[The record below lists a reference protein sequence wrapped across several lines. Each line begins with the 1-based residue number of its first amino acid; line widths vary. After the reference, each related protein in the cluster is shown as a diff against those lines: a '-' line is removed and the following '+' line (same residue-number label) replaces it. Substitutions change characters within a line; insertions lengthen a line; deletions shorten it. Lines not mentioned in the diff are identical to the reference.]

1 MAEMTFE
8 QSKQILESAG
18 IELERIDEARGA
30 FSKRTF
36 ERVISSAMRDVDQD
50 YLDGKYHKPAFERDG
65 RSPYLEVIYKNNDP
79 RPMIYVKVAP
89 GWFEEGVMRR
99 LAKVAN
105 QKLADAGIDLYG
117 TEDWTYRTTKT
128 AIGASVQ
135 YMIFNPTDGLT
146 VDPKTMWIKNWK
158 ADSSVAKVDV
168 GGKKMTF
175 KFEKELNKQIR
186 DNGSRQLTGHS
197 SDQLWVS
204 TDRSRAILVHVSCIH
219 PAAGTDYSA
228 RLLGPEETQKY
239 LRENLNESW
248 RDDFEE
254 DGLARYHI
262 YLKLYDEEGTC
273 IEDEEFGGD
282 PYTYGH
288 GPIDETEVDDW
299 VNKIKRQWSKGVQLF
314 SQKHDPKTEKLV
326 IKGSPVIGS
335 EDKFIAK
342 SYDWTDKYKNR
353 NKAWEV
359 CWY

>member
-1 MAEMTFE
+1 MTFE

-36 ERVISSAMRDVDQD
+36 ERVISSAMREVDQD

-65 RSPYLEVIYKNNDP
+65 RSPYLEVIYKNDDP
-79 RPMIYVKVAP
+79 RPMIYVKCKP

-105 QKLADAGIDLYG
+105 EKLAETGINLSAS
-117 TEDWTYRTTKT
+117 EDWTYRTTHT
-128 AIGASVQ
+128 AMGDKVL
-135 YMIFNPTDGLT
+135 YMIFNPSEGLE
-146 VDPKTMWIKNWK
+146 VDPKTMWIKNWRS
-158 ADSSVAKVDV
+158 DRSVAVVNV

-228 RLLGPEETQKY
+228 RLLGHGETQKY
-239 LRENLNESW
+239 LSESLNESM
-248 RDDFEE
+248 RDDFEN
-254 DGLARYHI
+254 DGESRFN
-262 YLKLYDEEGTC
+262 LYPVLYIEGEKT
-273 IEDEEFGGD
+273 ESFGD
-282 PYTYGH
+282 PYNDE
-288 GPIDETEVDDW
+288 PIKESEVEA
-299 VNKIKRQWSKGVQLF
+299 VIKKIKTRWNHDGLIF
-314 SQKHDPKTEKLV
+314 SQYHDHKLDT
-326 IKGSPVIGS
+326 IEIQGFPVIGT
-335 EDKFIAK
+335 EDKFIVK
-342 SYDWTDKYKNR
+342 SEDWIDKYKNR